1 MARRRGSKRTI
12 EERALDEA
20 ASPHSQLWTCI
31 MELWAWGVLSSPIVQ
46 KLAQA
51 ARRSGCSAHDIDTLA
66 QLGASGAHEGNC
78 HRDLLR
84 AYAARCVTPALS
96 PVTCPTKVRA
106 PEGAATL
113 DTQQAVLPAS
123 QWIRRVCEHGLDTA
137 LLGSDAERAIFWAA
151 QKDSPRATGVGY
163 YHVRDFCP
171 EKTIP
176 LLLFAD
182 GASHA
187 EHDSIV
193 SVSFRSLLAHQCD
206 IAESMFLRHAQA
218 LVEDLNRLAHGLDHD
233 GSALP
238 LRAVVWVV
246 SGDYEHMA
254 NEYGLPHW
262 TSLACFWC
270 SAPKEHFFAFADI
283 PALTR
288 SAEDMLDQDALDH
301 PLKALT
307 NYSPCMF
314 AIDTL
319 HCVDLGVAAH
329 VYANVFH
336 ELTQEWP
343 ETKAASLSRLNK
355 ELRSHCVAV
364 GSPAPPLLRY
374 ENFAPRS
381 GEYPKLRHMKGAAI
395 RRLAPAVQAL
405 AAAYGRGSAHRKRR
419 ARVAALLRAIYD
431 STSCRLVMPAA
442 KHAEF
447 ARVLTEF
454 LEEYAKLATSC
465 RGNGWHVVFKFHMLR
480 HLDEQSKHLSP
491 RFVWTYPGETFMS
504 FMCQIASSCSRGT
517 PGRLLGVKVLQK
529 YRVAQHLMLSQQI
542 PTRSRFP
549 VDELDE
555 LED

>member
-123 QWIRRVCEHGLDTA
+123 HSLAGLGRRA
-137 LLGSDAERAIFWAA
+137 RNLLGRPEGLASRNGRRLL
-151 QKDSPRATGVGY
+151 P
-163 YHVRDFCP
+163 CP
-171 EKTIP
+171 
-176 LLLFAD
+176 
-182 GASHA
+182 HA

-491 RFVWTYPGETFMS
+491 RFVWTYTGETFMS